1 MARDPDR
8 SDTLLTVEE
17 KRAKIKTNY
26 ETIEV
31 LKNRL
36 EDKKRKERIGMTRA
50 AYIKMIFDV
59 TKKFDKQN
67 DELSK
72 AILETRRLQRDISNL
87 SGRLERSFTLVES
100 TLLKVNCRRCTKLPC
115 HLFAESCRIIN
126 V

>member
-1 MARDPDR
+1 MDQFTENLR
-8 SDTLLTVEE
+8 SLSVED
-17 KRAKIKTNY
+17 KRNKIKSNY

-36 EDKKRKERIGMTRA
+36 DDKRKREKIGMTRS

-59 TKKFDKQN
+59 TRKFDKQN

-87 SGRLERSFTLVES
+87 SGRLDRSFTLVED
-100 TLLKVNCRRCTKLPC
+100 TILKVCLVCLCTYIVG
-115 HLFAESCRIIN
+115 FIS
-126 V
+126 